1 MIFEPFLPGVTS
13 VKGPLRAVDWGLSI
27 ARDCVRQMQGEL
39 SLVDAPAGQVCFR
52 ITLPSAPE

>member
-1 MIFEPFLPGVTS
+1 MIFEPFTVGVTS
-13 VKGPLRAVDWGLSI
+13 VKGPLGQWTVEYRPRLRPAD
-27 ARDCVRQMQGEL
+27 AREL